1 MKESIA
7 SVLALV
13 SRITKSELMKY
24 LFELLVVFVGVYL
37 AFWLTDYQEAERER
51 DLRVQHYESLA
62 LELQVLV
69 SYLDFEE
76 QKLLAHMKVVDEID
90 QGKRPRIPSSDLLFI
105 YPGSVR
111 DSAFNSKHFES
122 LDSSI
127 VQNII
132 RGSFGLSTLE
142 KYIESFNLQ
151 SAALLPIK
159 ATHEECCY
167 GEDGQLLDHWQW
179 YPSLVRQI
187 YRLNRI
193 AAESIADNAIPD
205 LQESIREIQG
215 LPPSSS
221 EDSEV
226 SNSGGS

>member
-1 MKESIA
+1 MG
-7 SVLALV
+7 
-13 SRITKSELMKY
+13 RN
-24 LFELLVVFVGVYL
+24 
-37 AFWLTDYQEAERER
+37 RN
-51 DLRVQHYESLA
+51 LRT
-62 LELQVLV
+62 
-69 SYLDFEE
+69 
-76 QKLLAHMKVVDEID
+76 VD
-90 QGKRPRIPSSDLLFI
+90 SF
-105 YPGSVR
+105 
-111 DSAFNSKHFES
+111 
-122 LDSSI
+122 I

-132 RGSFGLSTLE
+132 QGSFGLSMLE